1 MCHPVDGATAN
12 QQMGAMRHLTRPWPL
27 GLSRSTA
34 WWFVAGFVLA
44 IAVLHAFDH
53 PLIVWGDDL
62 PDDVHRVFKWITRWG
77 ESDWILIPSLCGIGV
92 AWLLSLVTRDGLRAW
107 AKQLLI
113 VSSFIFLGVGLPSLV
128 ATLLKRIIGRARPVE
143 WTAAAPISFKPI
155 NWDAYTFQS
164 FPSGHST
171 TAFSLA
177 LTIAFLWPRSFW
189 PMLGVAVLIAA
200 SRIITGQHYLTDITA
215 GAVLGTL
222 GAFAVRN
229 FFVSRGWLFE
239 KAESGEITR
248 RPFGPTR

>member
-1 MCHPVDGATAN
+1 M
-12 QQMGAMRHLTRPWPL
+12 L
-27 GLSRSTA
+27 
-34 WWFVAGFVLA
+34 AGFILL
-44 IAVLHAFDH
+44 IAVLHFLDH
-53 PLIVWGDDL
+53 ALIVWGDAL
-62 PDDVHRVFKWITRWG
+62 PDNVHSLFRWITRWG
-77 ESDWILIPSLCGIGV
+77 ESDWILIPSLTGAGL
-92 AWLLSLVTRDGLRAW
+92 AWLLSLATRDRLRDW

-113 VSSFIFLGVGLPSLV
+113 VSSFIFLGVGVPSLV
-128 ATLLKRIIGRARPVE
+128 ATLLKRIIGRARPQE
-143 WTAAAPISFKPI
+143 WTAEAPLSFTPW
-155 NWDAYTFQS
+155 NWSAYSYQS

-189 PMLGVAVLIAA
+189 PMLGVAALIAI
-200 SRIITGQHYLTDITA
+200 SRIVLGQHYVTDITA

-239 KAESGEITR
+239 KAEGGTIIR

>member
-1 MCHPVDGATAN
+1 
-12 QQMGAMRHLTRPWPL
+12 MRHLSRPWPL

-34 WWFVAGFVLA
+34 LWFIAGFIAAIGLLHLA
-44 IAVLHAFDH
+44 DRT
-53 PLIVWGDDL
+53 LIVWGDGL
-62 PDDVHRVFKWITRWG
+62 PDNVHAIFKWITRWG
-77 ESDWILIPSLCGIGV
+77 ESDWILIPSLAGIVLG
-92 AWLLSLVTRDGLRAW
+92 WLLSLVTRDRLRVW
-107 AKQLLI
+107 AKHLLI
-113 VSSFIFLGVGLPSLV
+113 VSGFIFLGVGLPSLV
-128 ATLLKRIIGRARPVE
+128 ATLLKRIIGRARPMEWSVE
-143 WTAAAPISFKPI
+143 APLSFRPL

-189 PMLGVAVLIAA
+189 PMLGLAVLIAI

-229 FFVSRGWLFE
+229 WFVSRGWLFE
-239 KAESGEITR
+239 KPESGEITR